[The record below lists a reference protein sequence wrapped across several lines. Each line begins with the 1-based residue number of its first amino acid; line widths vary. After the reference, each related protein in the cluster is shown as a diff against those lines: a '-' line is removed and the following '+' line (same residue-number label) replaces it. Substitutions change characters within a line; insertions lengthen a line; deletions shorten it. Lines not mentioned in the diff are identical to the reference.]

1 MRVQHFAS
9 ANERKKSGGGR
20 AFSEVDACTPSLPP
34 PPFLGQCKPHLRFI
48 FFLLRT
54 SFLLARGG
62 DSRGTP
68 ETVAANTAGQD
79 RHTLTEWATRDFQST
94 KGPFVCGGIRF
105 PYVNSSVPRPLP
117 SVAQWPTGQDCS
129 SSAANEKKRRPM
141 QKLQPISAR
150 KIEDD
155 RLYVCPGYVG
165 MIYLNFIPKDENGK
179 TLFVLTF
186 FQKVLKI
193 TKHINRRLAGYF
205 PSSPSL
211 LFAFWT
217 RARNNGG
224 RGQEGPSEILR
235 TLLKVRRWSLVFLT
249 P

>member
-1 MRVQHFAS
+1 MWTRV
-9 ANERKKSGGGR
+9 
-20 AFSEVDACTPSLPP
+20 L
-34 PPFLGQCKPHLRFI
+34 PPFLPLP
-48 FFLLRT
+48 FLGSANHISVS
-54 SFLLARGG
+54 SFPPAYILPLGEGG
-62 DSRGTP
+62 DSRGTQ

-155 RLYVCPGYVG
+155 RLYVCPGHVG

-179 TLFVLTF
+179 ALFVLTF
-186 FQKVLKI
+186 FIKSFEDNQTHQWALGRI
-193 TKHINRRLAGYF
+193 PPPL
-205 PSSPSL
+205 PSL
-211 LFAFWT
+211 SPFGQGPETMEGEGKKGPPKFSVLFSKF
-217 RARNNGG
+217 GG
-224 RGQEGPSEILR
+224 GALFFLPHRKFPPLPLCKKKPS
-235 TLLKVRRWSLVFLT
+235 TT
-249 P
+249 MA